1 MEKVLNLWRKS
12 WSSNKW
18 LLSLLLT
25 NAFLSLVIILLYIF
39 WWAILKPLIKMK
51 SSCLVLLIQYQ
62 HFLGWLFLFL
72 GTKHNLWWLFSFK
85 IGIGIVLCRNT
96 VHVIDHGSIKKLTQ
110 NITTAKAFCLPVQ
123 MKILEKI
130 SNYSQLQWAIN
141 IKNSVGIV

>member
-1 MEKVLNLWRKS
+1 MATKS
-12 WSSNKW
+12 ATNKCLFKSSNY
-18 LLSLLLT
+18 
-25 NAFLSLVIILLYIF
+25 FIVYILVSH
-39 WWAILKPLIKMK
+39 LKASHKNEIT
-51 SSCLVLLIQYQ
+51 LVLLIQYQ